1 MPINGAG
8 NLTDSDRAAIESQ
21 LNEIYRP
28 AVAAFTVE
36 PLRPLQ
42 LDWFATEAQ
51 NTLDSTN
58 SAFYADYNAQMQRIN
73 QEINRLPGYDPEKYY
88 LIVVQSAQGGIKG
101 FMPRA
106 RNKGFIVAAG
116 HGSLSDLGRTM
127 AHELGHGA
135 FRLRHPWEQFSGLV
149 PGQTDNLMDYASGT
163 RLHHYQWHIVHNPP
177 PLAGLLDGD
186 EEGELAESLKEY
198 FPNFSPSPC
207 NGRFNVPNT
216 LTAQEK
222 RDAPL
227 FPTEFNVYAKFDQ
240 QQLSQIKT
248 FIFKCTPD
256 PVLEAVIKNDDNKY
270 SISKS
275 YRTEEL
281 PAGTSIPD
289 FPQVTHQIPSDSRVS
304 LSFVDWDFVF
314 SPDSQVPNRLVYNQ
328 RTGNTITVY
337 TVPADYKIVPTT
349 KECDITQKVV
359 VAHENQPLR
368 LRDCLTSPQ
377 EPQFSICAEINSSG
391 TFSPEE
397 LNLAVAA
404 LNASKSLRA
413 QSLGNYR
420 PKNSYY
426 HLVASGTYGNAVLL
440 SESEKQYIEENLYLL
455 KVKTGW
461 DFYVLFHKT
470 TTQYSAS
477 QLSLFANQVFQQCG
491 FNPQSSTLI
500 IINYESFNIGLAP
513 QSCGTVAIRPNA
525 DNDLSLG
532 GNKVSTLIL
541 KEFAKIPKPLYISKL
556 LLLADNSIEEINFK
570 PKRPPH
576 SEEEVLVT
584 GHPFINMLT
593 IYKSRD
599 YDDIQ
604 NKLAEKP
611 SLSGHDDSAWD
622 KYRTD
627 VDKWRRE
634 LDALLAAATV
644 AEQSALQD
652 FNSNYWIALKNDEV
666 KLRHSFIEDRNRV
679 LQYAAYHYDE
689 RISSFIAS
697 AEYLSGAYQ
706 FSNDILY
713 SDITWWSVIDPVI
726 TEVIDI
732 GGLIPALGDFFD
744 IAGAFYATI
753 RGNYYDAAGY
763 AAAVFI
769 GAGAYYHNAGN
780 AARYYVMGRYGDDQM
795 EFLIRESLDNI
806 DPREMHRFSIF
817 GGSRTEAE
825 QILGQI
831 ISENSHR
838 IMTDQIYDAAGS
850 VIRQGVAGDIVAARQ
865 IVEEIAA
872 FAPRLGAQ
880 SAQYIRPQFVSYLN
894 SISDDVLRRKILTQI
909 DELVPTGGLT
919 NLLDD
924 LADPAFRQ
932 ALEGVDFAWVR
943 AWGRLKDSPLKS
955 NTYWLGRVNRWEE
968 ANLGLSYDYD
978 LTYNTV
984 LVSQGSRQVAE
995 LYENLF
1001 IHKYSGF
1008 GLDVRCPLDRT
1019 TTIIGLLGIDDPSR
1033 LTGTRSFF
1041 DVGIYKGNLPPNNNP
1056 GGINILHI
1064 ETGWSLSVNMQWLQN
1079 AMNRGDIIR
1088 IISDPYHPRT
1098 IWENGIPPGQSGHNG
1113 VKTVTGKEI
1122 DYLINGG
1129 YFYDPSIPG
1138 YRN

>member
-1 MPINGAG
+1 
-8 NLTDSDRAAIESQ
+8 
-21 LNEIYRP
+21 
-28 AVAAFTVE
+28 
-36 PLRPLQ
+36 
-42 LDWFATEAQ
+42 
-51 NTLDSTN
+51 
-58 SAFYADYNAQMQRIN
+58 
-73 QEINRLPGYDPEKYY
+73 
-88 LIVVQSAQGGIKG
+88 
-101 FMPRA
+101 MPRA

-135 FRLRHPWEQFSGLV
+135 FRLRHPWEQFSGLA
-149 PGQTDNLMDYASGT
+149 PGDTDNLMDYASGT

-186 EEGELAESLKEY
+186 EEGELAESQREY
-198 FPNFSPSPC
+198 FPNFPPSPC

-216 LTAQEK
+216 LTAEQK
-222 RDAPL
+222 RLAPL
-227 FPTEFNVYAKFDQ
+227 FPTEFDVYAKFDQ
-240 QQLSQIKT
+240 QQLNQIKT

-275 YRTEEL
+275 YRTEEI

-397 LNLAVAA
+397 VNMAVAA

-470 TTQYSAS
+470 ATQYSAS

-570 PKRPPH
+570 PKSLNPADGDVFVVGYPY
-576 SEEEVLVT
+576 
-584 GHPFINMLT
+584 INMLM
-593 IYKSRD
+593 IYKSGH
-599 YDDIQ
+599 YDVV
-604 NKLAEKP
+604 KSKKREKP
-611 SLSGHDDSAWD
+611 NSDDAEYKDSDGNTLWYKYFSA
-622 KYRTD
+622 
-627 VDKWRRE
+627 VDRWKRE
-634 LDALLAAATV
+634 LDVLLAAAGE
-644 AEQSALQD
+644 AEQTALRN
-652 FNSNYWIALKNDEV
+652 FNSDYWVILEKDRV
-666 KLRHSFIEDRNRV
+666 QLRHSFIDDRNRV
-679 LQYAAYHYDE
+679 LQYAAYHYDQT
-689 RISSFIAS
+689 IISFIPPA
-697 AEYLSGAYQ
+697 LLLTGAYQ
-706 FSNDILY
+706 FTDDILY
-713 SDITWWSVIDPVI
+713 SDITWWSVIDPLLAG
-726 TEVIDI
+726 VIDI
-732 GGLIPALGDFFD
+732 GGLVPGVGDLFD
-744 IAGAFYATI
+744 VVGVFYCTVK
-753 RGNYYDAAGY
+753 RDVYGAAGY

-769 GAGAYYHNAGN
+769 GAGVYYHNVSNAG
-780 AARYYVMGRYGDDQM
+780 RYYAMGRYGDNQM

-806 DPREMHRFSIF
+806 DPREVHRFSVIA
-817 GGSRTEAE
+817 GSRTEAE

-850 VIRQGVAGDIVAARQ
+850 VIRQGVAGNIVAARQ
-865 IVEEIAA
+865 IVEDIAA

-932 ALEGVDFAWVR
+932 ALGSVDFAWVR
-943 AWGRLKDSPLKS
+943 AWGGLFSTGLRTDISWLTRASQ
-955 NTYWLGRVNRWEE
+955 WLGEGGEFVTDAGATWFRKNGENVFEVKNGGILPNQQVHYDRVGAGTSVGDVVNGYQVVKVGDDIKVRRVPDETPYT
-968 ANLGLSYDYD
+968 GTSY
-978 LTYNTV
+978 
-984 LVSQGSRQVAE
+984 
-995 LYENLF
+995 
-1001 IHKYSGF
+1001 
-1008 GLDVRCPLDRT
+1008 LDRLTEHPDAHVLERHGHDVTDDALAKRAT
-1019 TTIIGLLGIDDPSR
+1019 TGIAPDGSITTSGNPPPYSSKFASSDKIKEVLDNVGPGSPNWNPPSSGNYAFDYPISGPAS
-1033 LTGTRSFF
+1033 TSFGY
-1041 DVGIYKGNLPPNNNP
+1041 GIPSGGGSTLP
-1056 GGINILHI
+1056 
-1064 ETGWSLSVNMQWLQN
+1064 
-1079 AMNRGDIIR
+1079 MNRVKVVYKKEG
-1088 IISDPYHPRT
+1088 
-1098 IWENGIPPGQSGHNG
+1098 G
-1113 VKTVTGKEI
+1113 VWKLLTM
-1122 DYLINGG
+1122 Y
-1129 YFYDPSIPG
+1129 PQP
-1138 YRN
+1138 